1 MIDLALEHK
10 EYEDQL
16 VPKINDTIK
25 NASFING
32 EEVKHFS
39 ESLKNY
45 LNVQYCIPC
54 GNGTDALQIALMSL
68 DLNKGDEIL
77 IPSFNYVSAAEATV
91 LLGLTPV
98 FVDADLN
105 TFNIDISSLES
116 KITHKSKVIIATHLF
131 GLATDMD
138 TIMTIAKKYN
148 LKVIED
154 NAQSLGCKVGDKLA
168 GTIGD
173 IGTTS
178 FFPTKNLGGLGD
190 GGAIFTNDNSLAASI
205 KSIAS
210 HGQTQKYSFERIG
223 INSRLD
229 TIQASALAV
238 KLNFLNNRLEK
249 RSLIGKRY
257 IDKINANSLK
267 KPSLI
272 KGFNHTFNQFS
283 IQSENRDELKNA
295 LAEKGIP
302 TMIYYH
308 LPLHQQSAYKAF
320 EKGSL
325 PNAEKLAKTVLSL
338 PIHPMLTVQEQDY
351 IIETLNNHA

>member
-16 VPKINDTIK
+16 VPKINNTIK

-32 EEVKHFS
+32 IEVNRFS
-39 ESLKNY
+39 ESLSNF
-45 LNVQYCIPC
+45 LNVSHCIPC
-54 GNGTDALQIALMSL
+54 GNGTDALQIALMAF
-68 DLNKGDEIL
+68 DLKKGDEVL

-98 FVDADLN
+98 FVDTNLD

-116 KITHKSKVIIATHLF
+116 NITKNSKVIIATHLF
-131 GLATDMD
+131 GLASDMNA
-138 TIMTIAKKYN
+138 IMEVAKKYN

-154 NAQSLGCKVGDKLA
+154 NAQSLGCKVGAKLA

-178 FFPTKNLGGLGD
+178 FFPTKNLGGFGD
-190 GGAIFTNDNSLAASI
+190 GGAIFTNDSSLATTI

-210 HGQTQKYSFERIG
+210 HGQAQKYSFERIG

-229 TIQASALAV
+229 TIQASALEI
-238 KLNFLNNRLEK
+238 KLEYLNDRLYK
-249 RSLIGKRY
+249 RAAIGKRF
-257 IDKINANSLK
+257 IENINADSIK
-267 KPSLI
+267 KPALVD
-272 KGFNHTFNQFS
+272 GLNHTFNQFT
-283 IQSENRDELKNA
+283 IQTENRDDLKNT
-295 LAEKGIP
+295 LIEKGIP

-308 LPLHQQSAYKAF
+308 LPLHLQPAYKKF
-320 EKGSL
+320 ESGSL
-325 PNAEKLAKTVLSL
+325 LNAEKLAKTVLSL
-338 PIHPMLTVQEQDY
+338 PIHPMLTEQEQDY
-351 IIETLNNHA
+351 IIETLNNYA